1 MALESPR
8 IKAEV
13 TEIGEFPRLAQR
25 YNVRAVPTTVIGDRL
40 VVVGA
45 MDEAKLLE
53 QVLKAAV
60 PEKGASLEGPTTER
74 EGEATPTEAP
84 PQPPTGPG
92 GRSRPPGGG
101 IVLP

>member
-13 TEIGEFPRLAQR
+13 TEISEFPRLAQR
-25 YNVRAVPTTVIGDRL
+25 YSVRAVPTTVIGDRFI
-40 VVVGA
+40 VVGA

-53 QVLKAAV
+53 QVLKAAM
-60 PEKGASLEGPTTER
+60 PEKGPSLEGPSTER
-74 EGEATPTEAP
+74 GGEATPTEAP
-84 PQPPTGPG
+84 PQPSVGPG

>member
-1 MALESPR
+1 MALESPH

-13 TEIGEFPRLAQR
+13 TEISEFPRLAQR
-25 YNVRAVPTTVIGDRL
+25 YAVRAVPTTVINDRF

-53 QVLKAAV
+53 QVMKAAV
-60 PEKGASLEGPTTER
+60 PEKGALAASTER
-74 EGEATPTEAP
+74 EGPTTPTEAP
-84 PQPPTGPG
+84 PQPSTG
-92 GRSRPPGGG
+92 RAPGGG